1 MKTTQQQG
9 KGNRKE
15 KVYAFIDSQ
24 NLNLGTRA
32 NKWKLDYKKFRTYL
46 KTKYN
51 VEKAFLFIG
60 FIAENQSLYT
70 NLQEMG
76 YLLVFKNVMQ
86 IMKDGKKTFKGNVDA
101 ELVLHAMTELKNY
114 DKAVIVSGDGDFYCL
129 IEYLDNEKKL
139 GKIIVPNFV
148 YSSLLKKYASKIL
161 MLGSVKNKLQYV
173 ERKTKKSQEEK
184 TSRTADINT
193 KKI

>member
-1 MKTTQQQG
+1 
-9 KGNRKE
+9 
-15 KVYAFIDSQ
+15 
-24 NLNLGTRA
+24 
-32 NKWKLDYKKFRTYL
+32 
-46 KTKYN
+46 
-51 VEKAFLFIG
+51 
-60 FIAENQSLYT
+60 
-70 NLQEMG
+70 
-76 YLLVFKNVMQ
+76 MQ

-173 ERKTKKSQEEK
+173 ERKSKKSQEEK

>member
-173 ERKTKKSQEEK
+173 ERKSKKSQEEK